1 MVCHTKSSVTQLI
14 EVFDYIGRE
23 LDHGKQVDVIYL
35 DMSNAFDRVY
45 LQALKSLV
53 KLITEHRNEKYQT
66 LRISSCATWDSSD

>member
-45 LQALKSLV
+45 LQ
-53 KLITEHRNEKYQT
+53 H
-66 LRISSCATWDSSD
+66 